1 MALLGQRTV
10 RTVIKPGK
18 VVDSRGRHRLVCVG
32 WDYYDEEDARRPG
45 DRGTP
50 RVRRRLL
57 GTYQSD
63 YEARREWLRRIG
75 EVG

>member
-1 MALLGQRTV
+1 M
-10 RTVIKPGK
+10 IKPGK

-32 WDYYDEEDARRPG
+32 WDYFDEEEDARRPG

-63 YEARREWLRRIG
+63 YEALREWLRRIG

>member
-1 MALLGQRTV
+1 M
-10 RTVIKPGK
+10 IKPGK

-32 WDYYDEEDARRPG
+32 WDYFDEEEDARRPG

-63 YEARREWLRRIG
+63 YEARREWLRSIG
-75 EVG
+75 EAS